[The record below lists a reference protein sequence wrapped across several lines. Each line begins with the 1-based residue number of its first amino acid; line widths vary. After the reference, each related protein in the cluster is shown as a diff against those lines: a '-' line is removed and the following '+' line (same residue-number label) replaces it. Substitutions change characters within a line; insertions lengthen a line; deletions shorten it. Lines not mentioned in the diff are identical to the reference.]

1 LTQTY
6 LYVAPNLGEVGAIE
20 TADLAAAEDRHKV
33 SFTVPTTVVCL
44 QPRDELGKR
53 TTLSGVVI
61 GLDRGWPGP
70 AHLRF
75 ATAARDRGLR
85 VWFFWPQEKA
95 VEHVDGERLVSF
107 WRHWVVITLHRV
119 RAGINRRIWGPEP
132 PPDPAE
138 ALAERVTSELKPFI
152 ANSSP
157 VPLPEISEPPAEPA
171 VDGIGLYLRTDFWV
185 QITSGGSYGHTCYV
199 AKELAA
205 TSGGLVCLMANRYPL
220 LDEMGLHQ
228 IVVPTPSDS
237 SHERDLLGGTS
248 YTYPILKVAMQA
260 IRPSYIYERLCLGNY
275 AGALVS
281 RELGIPY
288 IVEYNGSEISM
299 RRSFDGGGFVYERA
313 FTRAEEAAFK
323 QATLITVVS
332 DAVGESLIARGVD
345 RDKVLVNPNGA
356 DPVVYSPPSPDLR
369 RSVRSELGFGP
380 DDRVIGFSGTFGGW
394 HGVDVLAEALP
405 RICAA
410 SSSAKFL
417 LIGDGAYKH
426 LVDDAV
432 IRHGLADRVKS
443 MGRVAQNEG
452 ARLLKAC
459 DIFVSPHSS
468 HMVDSRFFGSPTK
481 LFEYMAMAGGIVAS
495 DLEQLGEVLSPALRP
510 EQLSGSVTVSDQR
523 AILCKPGDVD
533 QFVTAVTFLAESPST
548 SEALGRNARQAV
560 LDHYS
565 WRRHVERIWQH
576 AAGET
581 RRASQLAGAFGSAPA
596 RLDTG
601 DAYKE
606 QVQNQWN
613 SNPVGPQYAKVHRPH
628 TLEWYQEIEA
638 HRYGVYG
645 PWMLEVM
652 EFTEHRGHD
661 LLEIGAGIG
670 TDLSQF
676 ARHGANVTDL
686 DLSAGHM
693 AHARENFALRGLTAR
708 FVHHDA
714 ERLPFDDNSFDV
726 VYSNGVLHHTPNTR
740 QVVAE
745 IKRVLRPGGKAIVMM
760 YAEDS
765 LHYWLKL
772 VWQVGLNEKRLLRQS
787 MHDIMSETVE
797 ITANDAKPLV
807 KVYSRRRLR
816 ELFTGFDDISIV
828 KRQLMAVEL
837 PDWLK
842 WMPLT
847 TAERLMG
854 WNLIV
859 KARKPRA

>member
-1 LTQTY
+1 MAAY
-6 LYVAPNLGEVGAIE
+6 FYVAPNLGEVGTIDSDE
-20 TADLAAAEDRHKV
+20 LAATEDRHKV
-33 SFTVPTTVVCL
+33 SFTTPATAVCL
-44 QPRDELGKR
+44 NPREELPR
-53 TTLSGVVI
+53 RQAVSGVVI
-61 GLDRGWPGP
+61 GLNRGWPGP

-75 ATAARDRGLR
+75 AAMARGRGLR
-85 VWFFWPQEKA
+85 VWLFWPEEQA
-95 VEHVDGERLVSF
+95 VEHLDDERIESF
-107 WRHWVVITLHRV
+107 WRHWCVITLHRI
-119 RAGINRRIWGPEP
+119 RTGISRRIWGPEAP
-132 PPDPAE
+132 APSTPDLVARVE
-138 ALAERVTSELKPFI
+138 AELKAFV
-152 ANSSP
+152 SSAAP
-157 VPLPEISEPPAEPA
+157 VPFPRITAPPAVPA
-171 VDGIGLYLRTDFWV
+171 IHGPGMYLRTDFWV
-185 QITSGGSYGHTCYV
+185 KISSGGSYGHTCYV

-205 TSGGLVCLMANRYPL
+205 TSQGMSCVMANRYEL
-220 LDEMGLHQ
+220 LDDLGLHQ
-228 IVVPTPSDS
+228 IVIAPPTHS
-237 SHERDLLGGTS
+237 SNELDLLGGTA
-248 YTYPILKVAMQA
+248 YFAPLLNIAAQAMKPA
-260 IRPSYIYERLCLGNY
+260 YIYERLCLGNY
-275 AGALVS
+275 AGALLS
-281 RELGIPY
+281 RDLQLPY

-299 RRSFDGGGFVYERA
+299 RRSFDGGGFTHERV
-313 FTRAEEAAFK
+313 FTLAEEAAFK
-323 QATLITVVS
+323 QATLVTVVS
-332 DAVGESLIARGVD
+332 EAVGESLIARGVE
-345 RDKVLVNPNGA
+345 REKILINPNGA
-356 DPVVYSPPSPDLR
+356 DPDAYAPASADDRAALR
-369 RSVRSELGFGP
+369 AELGFAP
-380 DDRVIGFSGTFGGW
+380 SHRVIGFSGTFGGW
-394 HGVDVLAEALP
+394 HGVDVLAAAIP
-405 RICAA
+405 SICGATPQA
-410 SSSAKFL
+410 RFL
-417 LIGDGAYKH
+417 LIGDGPHKH
-426 LVDDAV
+426 LVDEV
-432 IRHGLADRVKS
+432 VRNQNLSDRVIS
-443 MGRVAQNEG
+443 VGRVEQSEG

-459 DIFVSPHSS
+459 DVFVSPHSS

-481 LFEYMAMAGGIVAS
+481 LFEYMAIGGGIVAS

-510 EQLSGSVTVSDQR
+510 EQLSAPVTVVDQR

-533 QFVTAVTFLAESPST
+533 EFVNAVTFLTNTPGV

-565 WRRHVERIWQH
+565 WRRHVERIWRR
-576 AAGET
+576 AAGDT
-581 RRASQLAGAFGSAPA
+581 PGAPRPAGVFADAPE
-596 RLDTG
+596 RITTG
-601 DAYKE
+601 DAYKD

-628 TLEWYQEIEA
+628 TLEWYKEIEA

-652 EFTEHRGHD
+652 EFAEHKGHD

-693 AHARENFALRGLTAR
+693 AHARENFALRGLHAR

-745 IKRVLRPGGKAIVMM
+745 IKRVLRPGGKAIIMM

-772 VWQVGLNEKRLLRQS
+772 VWQLGLNEKRLLRQS

-807 KVYSRRRLR
+807 KVYTRRRLR
-816 ELFTGFDDISIV
+816 ELFAGFDDISIV

-842 WMPLT
+842 WMPLD

-854 WNLIV
+854 WNLII
-859 KARKPRA
+859 KARKPA

>member
-1 LTQTY
+1 MASY
-6 LYVAPNLGEVGAIE
+6 FYVAHNLGEAGTLDSDE
-20 TADLAAAEDRHKV
+20 LAATEDRHKV
-33 SFTVPTTVVCL
+33 SFTAPATAVCL
-44 QPRDELGKR
+44 DPRAELQR
-53 TTLSGVVI
+53 RQTVAGVVI
-61 GLDRGWPGP
+61 GLNRGWPGP

-75 ATAARDRGLR
+75 ASFARQRGLR
-85 VWFFWPQEKA
+85 AWFFWPEEQA
-95 VEHVDGERLVSF
+95 VEHLDDERIHSF
-107 WRHWVVITLHRV
+107 WRHWYIISLHRLRGGV
-119 RAGINRRIWGPEP
+119 RRRIWGPEP
-132 PPDPAE
+132 EIAKPPDVVALVE
-138 ALAERVTSELKPFI
+138 AELKAFVSSAAAAPFPAI
-152 ANSSP
+152 TA
-157 VPLPEISEPPAEPA
+157 PPAVPA
-171 VDGIGLYLRTDFWV
+171 IDGKGMYLRTDFWV
-185 QITSGGSYGHTCYV
+185 KISSGGSYGHTCYV

-205 TSGGLVCLMANRYPL
+205 TSRGLSCVMANRYEL
-220 LDEMGLHQ
+220 LDDLGLHQ
-228 IVVPTPSDS
+228 IVVPAPSRS
-237 SHERDLLGGTS
+237 SNEIDLLGGTA
-248 YTYPILKVAMQA
+248 YFTPLLHIAAQA
-260 IRPSYIYERLCLGNY
+260 INPAYIYERLCLGNY
-275 AGALVS
+275 AGALLS
-281 RELGIPY
+281 RDLRLPY

-299 RRSFDGGGFVYERA
+299 RRSFDGGGFAHEQV
-313 FTRAEEAAFK
+313 FTLAEEVAFK

-332 DAVGESLIARGVD
+332 EAVGESLVARGVD
-345 RDKVLVNPNGA
+345 RAKILINPNGA
-356 DPVVYSPPSPDLR
+356 DPDTYAPPSAADR
-369 RSVRSELGFGP
+369 AAVRAELGFAP
-380 DDRVIGFSGTFGGW
+380 SDRVIGFSGTFGGW
-394 HGVDVLAEALP
+394 HGVDVLAAAVP

-410 SSSAKFL
+410 SPDARFL
-417 LIGDGAYKH
+417 LIGDGPHKH
-426 LVDDAV
+426 LVDQAV
-432 IRHGLADRVKS
+432 VEHGLGERVKS
-443 MGRVAQNEG
+443 VGRVEQSEG

-459 DIFVSPHSS
+459 DVFVSPHSS

-481 LFEYMAMAGGIVAS
+481 LFEYMAMGGGIVAS

-510 EQLSGSVTVSDQR
+510 EQLSAPVTVSDQR
-523 AILCKPGDVD
+523 AVLCKPGDVD
-533 QFVTAVTFLAESPST
+533 EFVTAVAFLAASPAA
-548 SEALGRNARQAV
+548 SEALGRNAREAV

-565 WRRHVERIWQH
+565 WRRHVERIWQR

-581 RRASQLAGAFGSAPA
+581 SFAPRPAGVFADAPQ
-596 RLDTG
+596 RISTG
-601 DAYKE
+601 DAYKD

-652 EFTEHRGHD
+652 EFSEHKGHD

-693 AHARENFALRGLTAR
+693 AHAKENFALRGLNAR

-740 QVVAE
+740 QVVGE
-745 IKRVLRPGGKAIVMM
+745 IKRVLRPGGKAIIMM

-772 VWQVGLNEKRLLRQS
+772 VWQLGLDEKRLLRQS

-807 KVYSRRRLR
+807 KVYTRRRLR
-816 ELFTGFDDISIV
+816 ELFHGFHDISIV

-842 WMPLT
+842 WMPLA
-847 TAERLMG
+847 TAERLLG
-854 WNLIV
+854 WNLII
-859 KARKPRA
+859 KARKPLA